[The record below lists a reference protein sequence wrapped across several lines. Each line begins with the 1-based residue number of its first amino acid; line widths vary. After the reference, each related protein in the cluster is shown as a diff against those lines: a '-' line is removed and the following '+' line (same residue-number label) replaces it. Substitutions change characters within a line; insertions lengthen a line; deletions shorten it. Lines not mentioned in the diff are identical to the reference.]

1 MIKFSGFADE
11 AGKDIETQIRATKE
25 LGWDAIEL
33 RFINGVNATDID
45 DAVFED
51 AAQKL
56 SDNGIIVPCF
66 GSAVC
71 NNKDPLVSADVEYCF
86 AALERAVPR
95 MKKLGTKYIRGMACR
110 YHPELSRA
118 ENEKL
123 IFPIIKKIASFC
135 EKHDIVYLCENCGGY
150 TTDFYDSIPVLK
162 KEIDSKSFGFVY
174 DTGNT
179 VGAKNIFADG
189 SYEYQ
194 QPLKYYDII
203 KEYIDYVHI
212 KDQRIDADGNRVRT
226 YPGEGD
232 AEVVKILTDLI
243 SGGYDGNIAIEP
255 HLGKTYEEYVEY
267 GKRTMSIIE
276 KIVDTYLN

>member
-11 AGKDIETQIRATKE
+11 AGKDIETQIKATKE
-25 LGWDAIEL
+25 LGWNSIDL
-33 RFINGVNATDID
+33 RFINGVNATDVE

-56 SDNGIIVPCF
+56 SDSGINVPCF
-66 GSAVC
+66 GSAVA
-71 NNKDPLVSADVEYCF
+71 NGKDPLIAADVEYCF

-95 MKKLGTKYIRGMACR
+95 MKMLGTKYIRGMACV
-110 YHPELSRA
+110 YHEELSRE

-123 IFPIIKKIASFC
+123 IFPIMRKIAAYC
-135 EKHDIVYLCENCGGY
+135 EKNNIVYLCENCGGY
-150 TTDFYDSIPVLK
+150 ATSFYDSIPKLK
-162 KEIDSKSFGFVY
+162 KEINSSGFGFVY

-179 VGAKNIFADG
+179 IGAKSIFVDE

-212 KDQRIDADGNRVRT
+212 KDQRIDADGNCVRT
-226 YPGEGD
+226 YPGDGD
-232 AEVVKILTDLI
+232 AEVVKILSALI
-243 SGGYDGNIAIEP
+243 SNGYDGNIAIEP
-255 HLGKTYEEYVEY
+255 HMGKGYDGYLEY
-267 GKRTMSIIE
+267 GKRTMDIID
-276 KIVDTYLN
+276 KIQKAR